1 MLGYFVPCAFVC
13 ACTCCTSFVFSMS
26 NKTFEFL
33 KLQPSRVANV
43 YVAKTTSD
51 VKYEKYEQEEQM
63 NASLSF
69 RNFRSS
75 EVGGWVRVFLKR
87 YVLSLPARP
96 CPFFLSTSLFP
107 YAGTQPNAVSCLT
120 LHPSECGDGWMT
132 PQNPTLLTKS
142 EKVRKN
148 LINSSA

>member
-1 MLGYFVPCAFVC
+1 
-13 ACTCCTSFVFSMS
+13 MS

-87 YVLSLPARP
+87 YVLSLPAGWDPWVRMRRRVDDT
-96 CPFFLSTSLFP
+96 STSNF
-107 YAGTQPNAVSCLT
+107 T
-120 LHPSECGDGWMT
+120 D
-132 PQNPTLLTKS
+132 
-142 EKVRKN
+142 
-148 LINSSA
+148 